1 MHTLNQGQ
9 QAALSSAIQFLLS
22 ADERYMVIK
31 GRAGT
36 GKSTLVEHLVPAI
49 TKVAK
54 IVALLL
60 QSQNE
65 LPVHLCSTTN
75 KASSVLA
82 EITDTETCTLHSLLG
97 LTVKN
102 DYQTGK
108 TKLIRKSNSAVI
120 ENAVIVIDEAYY
132 ICPQLLKF
140 LEQGTKNCKIIFI
153 GDPNQCAP
161 VMQTHSPVEDLVCR
175 TEELTQVMRNKGA
188 ITLLGEHWREVVR
201 TGIFTPFTV
210 NDPNVLYL
218 KGNDFRDQI
227 DLHYSMQNTDENTNK
242 IICWTNNQ
250 SVQYSDYVRSFKGLP
265 HSFVEGEYLQINNSL
280 PKKGFATDSIIRIKQ
295 FYGTAKYH
303 GISGRYASLYKGED
317 LFIPD
322 SAVEYSNHL
331 KSLAKAKDWR
341 AYYEIYESVPDL
353 RPIHSCT
360 VHKSQGS
367 TYENVF
373 IDLNDIGTCHIA
385 SDVARMMNV
394 AVTRP
399 TSKIIFRGNLPAK
412 YGG

>member
-49 TKVAK
+49 NKVAK
-54 IVALLL
+54 VVALLL
-60 QSQNE
+60 QSETE

-82 EITDTETCTLHSLLG
+82 SITNEETSTLHTLLG

-108 TKLIRKSNSAVI
+108 SKLIRKGNSTVI
-120 ENAVIVIDEAYY
+120 ENALIVIDEAYY
-132 ICPQLLKF
+132 ICPQLLEFVEK
-140 LEQGTKNCKIIFI
+140 GTKNCKIIFI

-161 VMQTHSPVEDLVCR
+161 VMQTHSPVEDLKCR

-201 TGIFTPFTV
+201 TGVFTPFTV

-218 KGNDFRDQI
+218 KGTAFRDQI
-227 DLHYSMQNTDENTNK
+227 DLHYSMKNTDENTNK

-250 SVQYSDYVRSFKGLP
+250 SVKYSDYVRGFKGLP
-265 HSFVEGEYLQINNSL
+265 SNFVEGEYLQINNSL

-295 FYGTAKYH
+295 FYGAAKYH
-303 GISGRYASLYKGED
+303 GIAGRYASLYKGED

-322 SAVEYSNHL
+322 SAVDYSNHL
-331 KSLAKAKDWR
+331 KGLARAKDWR

-373 IDLNDIGTCHIA
+373 IDLNDIGTCNIA

>member
-49 TKVAK
+49 NKVAK
-54 IVALLL
+54 VVALLL
-60 QSQNE
+60 KADNE
-65 LPVHLCSTTN
+65 LPVYLCSTTN

-82 EITDTETCTLHSLLG
+82 DITDTETSTLHSLLG

-108 TKLIRKSNSAVI
+108 SKLIRKGNSEVI
-120 ENAVIVIDEAYY
+120 QNSLIVVDEAYY
-132 ICPQLLKF
+132 ICPQLLQF

-161 VMQTHSPVEDLVCR
+161 VMQTHSPVEDLICR

-201 TGIFTPFTV
+201 TGVFSPIVV

-218 KGNDFRDQI
+218 TGNDFRDQI
-227 DLHYSMQNTDENTNK
+227 DFYYSLPNTDENTNK

-250 SVQYSDYVRSFKGLP
+250 SIKYSDYVRNSKGLP
-265 HSFVEGEYLQINNSL
+265 ASYTEGEYLHINNSL

-295 FYGTAKYH
+295 FHSSAKYH
-303 GISGRYASLYKGED
+303 GIPGKYASLYKGED

-331 KSLAKAKDWR
+331 KQLAKAKDWR
-341 AYYEIYESVPDL
+341 SYYEIYENVPDL
-353 RPIHSCT
+353 RSIHSCT
-360 VHKSQGS
+360 VHKAQGS

-373 IDLNDIGTCHIA
+373 IDLNDIGSCNTP